1 MAFTRIRTI
10 KGRDYRYLEE
20 RWREGGKVCSRS
32 TSLGP
37 VGGTVRRKGVLARM
51 GEFITTNLQ
60 HEHVHVFDMDAF
72 AREEQE
78 REQQKAAAVAAGI
91 ADLHERYGLI
101 LGPRNPVPIEKVPRG
116 GAQLAVPNPEAP
128 EKEAR
133 QQDAPSEVSDGAEGQ

>member
-37 VGGTVRRKGVLARM
+37 VGGTVRRKGVLRQI
-51 GEFITTNLQ
+51 GDFITANFQ
-60 HEHVHVFDMDAF
+60 HEHIFDMEAL

-78 REQQKAAAVAAGI
+78 RQQQKAAKTAA
-91 ADLHERYGLI
+91 ALAELHERYGFS
-101 LGPRNPVPIEKVPRG
+101 LGPSSPVPIEKPVRGVAQTAAPR
-116 GAQLAVPNPEAP
+116 PDAP
-128 EKEAR
+128 ETETQ
-133 QQDAPSEVSDGAEGQ
+133 QQDAPSGVSDGAEIQ

>member
-1 MAFTRIRTI
+1 MPVMAFIRIRTI

-37 VGGTVRRKGVLARM
+37 VGGTVRRRKGVLGRI

-60 HEHVHVFDMDAF
+60 HGHVFDMEAL

-78 REQQKAAAVAAGI
+78 REQQKAAKIAAGL
-91 ADLHERYGLI
+91 AELHARYGLT
-101 LGPRNPVPIEKVPRG
+101 LGPAIPVPIDKPVRDHTQPN
-116 GAQLAVPNPEAP
+116 AQPSTD
-128 EKEAR
+128 
-133 QQDAPSEVSDGAEGQ
+133 QQDAPSGVSDGAGAQ